1 MEWIDEVEG
10 HNGSF
15 KYWWQPRAYQK
26 LDSGG
31 PRRVRRSKKK
41 LGGGWRQRLWRIK
54 VWPKLKILQKV
65 YPKRIFAG
73 IHQAYVRT
81 MIGFACKLRLGNDM
95 DGFGGILASPEREY
109 DELLILQLQ
118 NLLLE
123 RKHGFATVG
132 ITDASPCG
140 EIRL

>member
-1 MEWIDEVEG
+1 MEWIDEIEG
-10 HNGSF
+10 YNGSF
-15 KYWWQPRAYQK
+15 KGCWQPRAYQK

-31 PRRVRRSKKK
+31 RRVRSKKK

-54 VWPKLKILQKV
+54 VSPKLKILQKV
-65 YPKRIFAG
+65 SPKRIFAR

-81 MIGFACKLRLGNDM
+81 MFRFARKLWLGNDM
-95 DGFGGILASPEREY
+95 DEIGGISASPGKEY

-123 RKHGFATVG
+123 RKHRYATVG
-132 ITDASPCG
+132 TTDASPCG
-140 EIRL
+140 EICL